1 MSDLLI
7 IFRKPPVGT
16 SWAREALDLA
26 LVGAAFG
33 QQASL
38 VFMGDGVYQLLDN
51 QQPDQVEQKGTQAMM
66 KALPMYDI
74 DQIFVSEES
83 LSERGLTKDQ
93 LGFDCE
99 LIGQTELQA
108 LLKTHKQVFNF

>member
-16 SWAREALDLA
+16 SWAREAIDLA

-33 QQASL
+33 QQATL
-38 VFMGDGVYQLLDN
+38 LFMGDGVYQLLDD
-51 QQPDQVEQKGTQAMM
+51 QQPDQVEQKGSQAMM

-74 DQIFVSEES
+74 DQVYVAKES
-83 LSERGLTKDQ
+83 LEERGLDKSQ

-99 LIGQTELQA
+99 PLAQPELQA
-108 LLKTHKQVFNF
+108 LLRSHKQVFNF